1 MMNPVLRREAIT
13 TMRSWKTYGALVV
26 FLAVSAVGA
35 CLYINLAMYQNYDMS
50 FDRGA
55 MVWLYVVVAAVEM
68 GLVMLGVPAIAAGSI
83 SGERER
89 QTLDLLLVT
98 KMRPISIILGKWM
111 ASLLYLL
118 LLIFA
123 TLPVFAIAFY
133 FGNVSIGNLA
143 LLLVFVLCTAC
154 MVGAV
159 SVFFSCIFKR
169 TIVSIVLM
177 YLVIGLLCFGTL
189 VLLAFLYLG
198 VDSSGNRPFPYLQE
212 VLVLIPNPGV
222 AFFSLMDMQMGTNV
236 DNEML
241 RYRSNMPE
249 GYVWMVSHLWL
260 LHLVFDVVI
269 TIIFTALSAYVIN
282 PVREKKKG

>member
-50 FDRGA
+50 FDPAA
-55 MVWLYVVVAAVEM
+55 MVWLYVVLAAVQM
-68 GLVMLGVPAIAAGSI
+68 GLVMLAVPAIAAGSI

-111 ASLLYLL
+111 ASLL
-118 LLIFA
+118 
-123 TLPVFAIAFY
+123 Y

-236 DNEML
+236 VNEML

-249 GYVWMVSHLWL
+249 GYIWMVSHLWL